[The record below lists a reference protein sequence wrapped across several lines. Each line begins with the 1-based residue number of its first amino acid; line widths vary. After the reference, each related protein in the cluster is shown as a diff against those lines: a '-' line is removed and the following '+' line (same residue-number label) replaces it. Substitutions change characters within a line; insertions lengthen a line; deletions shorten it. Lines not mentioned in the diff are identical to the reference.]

1 LKDKK
6 TLEAYVH
13 KHVFPRIGEFE
24 RHYLTQYFT
33 VLFSDGFETND
44 LSAWTTVTGNIATS
58 TLHPNE
64 GTYSAYLDGS
74 GANWCRETLG
84 STYTELHLR
93 AYFYFTVSPTTGNY
107 SNILTLQDSTGTVT
121 LEGWVYIVGGVSH
134 FGIYVNGNIVDS
146 GITVQTGQEYCIE
159 IAMLNA
165 VSGWGKMWINDVLK
179 CEYDYNTSANN
190 PYKYLV
196 LGAFNRTGDA
206 YTAYGDSVV
215 AADVYIGPISGVT
228 NVSVADSLAASD
240 AVLRNKALIVADSL
254 GAVDA
259 FGLGNKTLRIA
270 DSIGVVDPY
279 GLFDPA
285 IFDPAIFDT
294 TAMFNLYVNK
304 TLKFADSVGALD
316 SVLGNKSLIVS
327 DVVSLSELINVVT
340 GAIIKTVADV
350 IGISDIALINKTAV
364 IADAVSVLDQV
375 FRHKPSVAVAD
386 VVAVAE
392 AVLVSKLL
400 MVADS
405 SLLSDS
411 VYRNKPSLA
420 IGDSIGLADALLR
433 NKTFAV
439 ADSVSL
445 ADVFNIL
452 KTLKVSDVLSL
463 VDAVSTPSRVLQALD
478 AVGLADNAFVNKALL
493 VTDNVSL
500 VEVVWAGIRR
510 ETALYLV
517 VGNLVVN
524 LRTGKVDFAL

>member
-1 LKDKK
+1 MHICPKCRKEVKRNSHECPHCGEKYPLTLKIPPTFLKDKK

-44 LSAWTTVTGNIATS
+44 LSAWTTTAGNIATS
-58 TLHPNE
+58 TLHPNS

-74 GANWCRETLG
+74 GGNWCRETLG

-107 SNILTLQDSTGTVT
+107 SNILSLMDSAGAVK

-134 FGIYVNGNIVDS
+134 FGIYVNGNIIDS

-165 VSGWGKMWINDVLK
+165 VSGWGKMWINNVLK

-190 PYKYLV
+190 PYKYPV

-215 AADVYIGPISGVT
+215 VADAYIGPEGGVT
-228 NVSVADSLAASD
+228 NVSVADSVGASD
-240 AVLRNKALIVADSL
+240 SVLSNKTLAVAESVGVSDLVLCNKPVVVVDSL
-254 GAVDA
+254 GAVDSA
-259 FGLGNKTLRIA
+259 
-270 DSIGVVDPY
+270 

-285 IFDPAIFDT
+285 IFDPAFFDT
-294 TAMFNLYVNK
+294 AAIVTLYVNK
-304 TLKFADSVGALD
+304 TLKLADSSSLSDAILR
-316 SVLGNKSLIVS
+316 NKASLIVFDAVLLS
-327 DVVSLSELINVVT
+327 DLVNVIT
-340 GAIIKTVADV
+340 EAIVKAVADV
-350 IGISDIALINKTAV
+350 VGLADQALVNKPVA
-364 IADAVSVLDQV
+364 IADTVGIVEAI
-375 FRHKPSVAVAD
+375 FRHKPSVTVAD
-386 VVAVAE
+386 VVAAAE

-400 MVADS
+400 MA
-405 SLLSDS
+405 
-411 VYRNKPSLA
+411 
-420 IGDSIGLADALLR
+420 
-433 NKTFAV
+433 

-445 ADVFNIL
+445 ADVLCVL
-452 KTLKVSDVLSL
+452 KTLHVSDTLSL
-463 VDAVSTPSRVLQALD
+463 VDAVGVPSRMLRVLD
-478 AVGLADNAFVNKALL
+478 GVGLADGAFVNKALQ
-493 VTDNVSL
+493 VTDAVCL
-500 VEVVWAGIRR
+500 VEVVWAGKRR

-524 LRTGKVDFAL
+524 LKTGKVDFAL